1 MWKRFYIFYFTD
13 QKKNV
18 YKSYL
23 YQLKHP
29 ALLPRE
35 SAVMKIRPVKL
46 LPREKD
52 LDFSSLRCILY
63 NLVHQGMPNHWYS
76 WMSLWILPRWV
87 LILIRWYYSGSPL
100 SLAECRRDHENSWW
114 FFSLECRFKFLSY
127 KRLVFIHFC
136 WILMVIQKLN
146 SAYLKIP
153 QNESK
158 KTNQAMK
165 A

>member
-1 MWKRFYIFYFTD
+1 MWQLYFID
-13 QKKNV
+13 QKKKFIQV
-18 YKSYL
+18 LSVSIKTPCL
-23 YQLKHP
+23 VT
-29 ALLPRE
+29 PRE
-35 SAVMKIRPVKL
+35 CPDENEACKL

-76 WMSLWILPRWV
+76 RMSLWISPRWV

-114 FFSLECRFKFLSY
+114 IFSLECRVKFLSY
-127 KRLVFIHFC
+127 KKLVFIHFC
-136 WILMVIQKLN
+136 WLLMAIQKLD